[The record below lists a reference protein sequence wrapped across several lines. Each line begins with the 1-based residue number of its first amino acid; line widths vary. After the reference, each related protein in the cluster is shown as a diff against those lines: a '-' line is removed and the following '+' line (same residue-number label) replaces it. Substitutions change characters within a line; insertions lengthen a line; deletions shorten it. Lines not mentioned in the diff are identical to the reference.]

1 MDNMEN
7 KDLQNNEEV
16 TAEAADET
24 VEEVV
29 AEKVTEEIPHVEAEK
44 VSKNG
49 KKPNKALE
57 IISLVCGILSIIF
70 VCCCPYVSPVFAIAA
85 IVLALVAPKNEKGKL
100 SGMALAG
107 LILGIIMIIGSVV
120 VIILSF
126 AGTLAGG
133 ILGSLG
139 EMMNTQS
146 SSLYY

>member
-16 TAEAADET
+16 APEV
-24 VEEVV
+24 VEEVA
-29 AEKVTEEIPHVEAEK
+29 AEEVIDEIPHVEAEK
-44 VSKNG
+44 VSKND

-107 LILGIIMIIGSVV
+107 LIMGIIMIIGSVV
-120 VIILSF
+120 TIILSL
-126 AGTLAGG
+126 AGGLAGG

-139 EMMNTQS
+139 EMMNTQGS
-146 SSLYY
+146 ALYY

>member
-16 TAEAADET
+16 TAEAVNET
-24 VEEVV
+24 VEEVA
-29 AEKVTEEIPHVEAEK
+29 AEKVVNEIPHVEAEK
-44 VSKNG
+44 VSKND

-85 IVLALVAPKNEKGKL
+85 IVLALVAPKKENGKL

-107 LILGIIMIIGSVV
+107 LIMGIIMIIGSVV
-120 VIILSF
+120 MIILSLV
-126 AGTLAGG
+126 GGLAGG

-139 EMMNTQS
+139 EIMDTQGS
-146 SSLYY
+146 ALYY